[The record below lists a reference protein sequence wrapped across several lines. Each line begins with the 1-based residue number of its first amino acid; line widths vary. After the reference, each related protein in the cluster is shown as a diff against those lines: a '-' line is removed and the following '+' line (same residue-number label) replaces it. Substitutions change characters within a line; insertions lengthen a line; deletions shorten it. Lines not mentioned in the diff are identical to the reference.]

1 MPDDRIKHKTIVEQ
15 VMKKIQD
22 LIATGEFRVSDRIPT
37 ENTLAER
44 FGVGR
49 SSVREA
55 IKVFNYLGVLESK
68 PAKGTF
74 ISKTANV
81 SKEALTWSILLGKN
95 DLRELI
101 EIRGAI
107 ETFSI
112 ITITESYKKDPSS
125 SVRLLNTLDDQVR
138 IMKKSSMKASRKR
151 LIEADYNFHNAIIRG
166 GSNKVFSSIYHSL
179 KSFMFE
185 EIDKSYNYVYEE
197 KSIAKDHEEIIDT
210 IKTGDK
216 LKAVKVILKHVD
228 LIKKRFG
235 ID

>member
-37 ENTLAER
+37 ENALAER

-74 ISKTANV
+74 ISETANV

-112 ITITESYKKDPSS
+112 ITITESYKKDPGSIEG
-125 SVRLLNTLDDQVR
+125 LLNTLEDQVW
-138 IMKKSSMKASRKR
+138 IMKNTSMKASRKK
-151 LIEADYNFHNAIIRG
+151 LIEADYNFHNAIISG
-166 GSNKVFSSIYHSL
+166 GSNKVFSSIYNSL

-185 EIDKSYNYVYEE
+185 EIDKSYKYVYEE
-197 KSIAKDHEEIIDT
+197 NSISKDHGEIIAT

-235 ID
+235 IN